1 MNCLKMRKFEAKIS
15 HFIERHH
22 LLERE
27 KRYLVAL
34 SGGADSVCLLLVLQ
48 KLGFSVEA
56 AHCNFHL
63 RDDESDRDEQFCQ
76 SLCQRLNVPF
86 HRVDFDTSD
95 YARQHKISIEMAA
108 REQRYEYFH
117 QLLESL
123 GIQGVCVAH
132 HADDNAETLLLNL
145 VRGSGLR
152 GLTGMS
158 PRRDFVLRPMLE
170 VRREEIEEY
179 LAAQGQTFVTDRS
192 NLQSDFT
199 RNKIRLEIL
208 PKLQEIN
215 PSVVSELNL
224 TARHS
229 ADAERVLNDALDR
242 NTSTFST
249 FFDGQSPIFCEISL
263 PKLLAQ
269 PSPAYALFHLLTPY
283 GFNRSQIDELIDALA
298 QQPGRQWHSPDHTLT
313 IDRNRLVLS
322 RRQVE
327 QPEAV
332 EISGAGSFS
341 LGNAVLQVELFPKT
355 ADFVVSK
362 EPKTATLDAD
372 KIAFPLTWRRAGQGD
387 RFVPFGMTG
396 SRLVS
401 DYLTDRKKSLAEKQ
415 QQTVVADATGRIV
428 WLVGERPDN
437 RFRVAPDTKNILRL
451 TIGAF
456 VRFLY

>member
-34 SGGADSVCLLLVLQ
+34 SGGADSVCLLLVLR
-48 KLGFSVEA
+48 KLGYEVEA

-63 RDDESDRDEQFCQ
+63 RGEESDRDEHFCET
-76 SLCQRLNVPF
+76 LCAEQNVRL
-86 HRVDFDTSD
+86 HRVGFDTSS

-108 REQRYEYFH
+108 RELRYQYFSD
-117 QLLESL
+117 LLESI
-123 GIQGVCVAH
+123 GFQGVCVAH
-132 HADDNAETLLLNL
+132 HADDNAETLLLHL
-145 VRGSGLR
+145 VRGSGLH

-208 PKLQEIN
+208 PKLKEIN

-224 TARHS
+224 TARHL

-249 FFDGQSPIFCEISL
+249 FLAGQSPIFCEISI

-269 PSPAYALFHLLTPY
+269 PSPAYALFHLLSPY
-283 GFNRSQIDELIDALA
+283 GFNRSQIDEIIDALA

-313 IDRNRLVLS
+313 LDRNSLVLS
-322 RRQVE
+322 RRQGE
-327 QPEAV
+327 LPEAV
-332 EISGAGSFS
+332 EIGGAGSFS
-341 LGNAVLQVELFPKT
+341 LGNAVLQVETFPKT

-362 EPKTATLDAD
+362 KPRTATLDAD
-372 KIAFPLTWRRAGQGD
+372 KIAFPLTWRCVEQGD
-387 RFVPFGMTG
+387 RFVPFGMVG
-396 SRLVS
+396 SKLVS
-401 DYLTDRKKSLAEKQ
+401 DYLTDRKKLLAEKQ

-428 WLVGERPDN
+428 WLVAERPDN

-451 TIGAF
+451 TIGA
-456 VRFLY
+456 